1 MGKFQTVGELIAV
14 LEMYPPES
22 KVYFQRATIN
32 EEDEI
37 SDGEKYPV
45 DEVVLEDE
53 TSEVIMFSFDHQGE
67 VL

>member
-14 LEMYPPES
+14 LEMYPQES

-32 EEDEI
+32 DEGDI
-37 SDGEKYPV
+37 SDGEKYLI

-53 TSEVIMFSFDHQGE
+53 TSDVIMFSFDH
-67 VL
+67 